1 MVATANTG
9 GAASR
14 FDRSNPAHHDMGR
27 PECPRDTCPGF
38 SMTDTGNG
46 WRRPISARSAPGHD
60 VSGSLV
66 CRSRRRN
73 IIVVN
78 YWIAG
83 YIRI

>member
-27 PECPRDTCPGF
+27 PERPRDTCPGS

-46 WRRPISARSAPGHD
+46 WRRRISTRRARATMCPEAWSAAA
-60 VSGSLV
+60 V
-66 CRSRRRN
+66 
-73 IIVVN
+73 
-78 YWIAG
+78 AAT
-83 YIRI
+83 